1 MEKQILLHAE
11 LTLSFSF
18 ITLPGL
24 LPLPRKTEWSDRS
37 SILALP
43 SLSLVRQHS
52 NEVPNNTMRPS

>member
-24 LPLPRKTEWSDRS
+24 LPLPRKTEWSDFE
-37 SILALP
+37 IIGK
-43 SLSLVRQHS
+43 SL
-52 NEVPNNTMRPS
+52 